1 VAMFAI
7 RFDMRNPEFAG
18 VTMAERFAAALDMAE
33 WADRLGAVF
42 FGLSEHHASADG
54 YLPSPL
60 PLAAAVA
67 ARTTN
72 VRIAINA
79 IPAPFHDPLR
89 LAEDIAVVD
98 QLSAGRL
105 DIALVGGY
113 VAEEFAMF
121 GVAPSERP
129 KRMTELVRTLKQAWA
144 GEPFEYRGRTV
155 QVTPLPHQPGGP
167 KLTLGGSSE
176 PAARRAARIGDGFM
190 PSEPQ
195 FWAHYRDECLQLGKP
210 DPGPGYDADT
220 RVVYVGADVDRTW
233 DQVGQYFL
241 HETNAYGEWQAAAG
255 VDAGFHLV
263 PDVETLR
270 AEERYRVLTPD
281 DYAAEL
287 NAAGPYGFA
296 LLHPMVG
303 GVPPKL
309 AWESLELFE
318 HEVLPQ
324 VR

>member
-1 VAMFAI
+1 MAMFGI
-7 RFDMRNPEFAG
+7 RFDMRNPDFSG
-18 VTMAERFAAALDMAE
+18 VTMAERYAAALDMAE
-33 WADRLGAVF
+33 WADRLGGVYW
-42 FGLSEHHASADG
+42 GLSEHHASADG

-60 PLAAAVA
+60 PLAAAAA

-72 VRIAINA
+72 IRIAINA

-98 QLSAGRL
+98 QLSEGRL

-113 VAEEFAMF
+113 VLDEFAMF
-121 GVAPSERP
+121 GVEPSERP
-129 KRMTELVRTLKQAWA
+129 KRMTELVNTLKQAWS

-155 QVTPLPHQPGGP
+155 RVTPTPFQPGGP

-176 PAARRAARIGDGFM
+176 GAARRAARLGDGFM
-190 PSEPQ
+190 PSEPH
-195 FWAHYRDECLQLGKP
+195 FWEHYRDECLQLGKP
-210 DPGPGYDADT
+210 DPGPGYAGDT
-220 RVVYVGADVDRTW
+220 RVVYVGADVDKTW
-233 DQVGQYFL
+233 DQVGRYFL

-255 VDAGFHLV
+255 VEAGFHHV
-263 PDVETLR
+263 PDVDALR
-270 AEERYRVLTPD
+270 AEARYRVVTPD
-281 DYAAEL
+281 EFAAEL
-287 NAAGPYGFA
+287 QAAGDFGFA

>member
-1 VAMFAI
+1 MAMFAI
-7 RFDMRNPEFAG
+7 RFDMRNPEIGG
-18 VTMAERFAAALDMAE
+18 VSMAERYAAALDMAE
-33 WADRLGAVF
+33 WGDRLGAMF

-72 VRIAINA
+72 IRISINA

-98 QLSAGRL
+98 QLSQGRL
-105 DIALVGGY
+105 DIGLVGGY
-113 VAEEFAMF
+113 VAEEFTMF

-129 KRMTELVRTLKQAWA
+129 KRMTELVTTLKQAWSGA
-144 GEPFEYRGRTV
+144 PFEYRGRTV
-155 QVTPLPHQPGGP
+155 QVTPMPFQPGGP

-176 PAARRAARIGDGFM
+176 GAARRAARLGDAFM
-190 PSEPQ
+190 PSEPH
-195 FWAHYRDECLQLGKP
+195 FWVHYRDECLQLGKP
-210 DPGPGYDADT
+210 DPGPGYAGDT
-220 RVVYVGADVDRTW
+220 RVVYVGADVDETW
-233 DQVGQYFL
+233 DRVGQYFL

-255 VDAGFHLV
+255 VEAGFHLV

-270 AEERYRVLTPD
+270 AEERYRVVTPD
-281 DYAAEL
+281 EFAAEL
-287 NAAGPYGFA
+287 KAAGDYGFA